1 MRVMKRSLIH
11 LTRVGVV
18 LLVTFNGPEVL
29 AQNETGQGCPAKRDA
44 LQEELERAS
53 SAAIDAIKS
62 GKPEKLMPLLATKGV
77 FLGTDG
83 PLVSVPAIHKQMS
96 TGTGIYCVI
105 YDSAC
110 LKKEVKDGRKK
121 AGASPDTTE
130 IMSFRDRLAKSNVT
144 IKTSMFSDASS
155 CSGTTSDGSPSFDLE
170 WKRTSSGWKITA
182 IPYL

>member
-1 MRVMKRSLIH
+1 MNRSLIH

-18 LLVTFNGPEVL
+18 LLVTFNGPDVFP
-29 AQNETGQGCPAKRDA
+29 QNGTGGGCPVNIQRDA
-44 LQEELERAS
+44 IQQELERAS

-62 GKPEKLMPLLATKGV
+62 GKPEKLMPLLSTRGV

-96 TGTGIYCVI
+96 TRTGIYCVI

-110 LKKEVKDGRKK
+110 LKKELNDSRKK
-121 AGASPDTTE
+121 AGASPDTTG
-130 IMSFRDRLAKSNVT
+130 IMSFRDQLERSNVT
-144 IKTSMFSDASS
+144 IKTSMSSEASS

-170 WKRTSSGWKITA
+170 WKRTSSGWKIAA